1 MSPRAVSHY
10 ALRHHAKLCATI
22 LLSASA
28 VLAGCT
34 IPLQRSASDSSAA
47 GSTGG
52 AGTSTDTQGQCASLR
67 DEIKTNQNKLR
78 QAPTTSINEDIVAA
92 AQGHAAKRIDDLQAQ
107 YDALGCSAT
116 QLPPSHGRFAP
127 LPAAPGG
134 KQQ

>member
-1 MSPRAVSHY
+1 MSIQRAS
-10 ALRHHAKLCATI
+10 AGSLRPANDT
-22 LLSASA
+22 SA

-34 IPLQRSASDSSAA
+34 IPLQRTASSGGAGGAGGAGSTDSSA
-47 GSTGG
+47 
-52 AGTSTDTQGQCASLR
+52 DTQGQCASLR

-78 QAPTTSINEDIVAA
+78 QAPTTSINKDIVAA
-92 AQGHAAKRIDDLQAQ
+92 AQGHAAKRLDDLQAE